1 MPFIDFILP
10 ERAATRPLIIIIK
23 DAHIADM
30 KFTPALSFGLAGL
43 ALAACSPTET
53 APQAGGAT
61 AGCMTRAYDT
71 IGGPIDLLAHTGE
84 RVTEATFK
92 GTPTLIYFGFT
103 FCPDICP
110 GTLVAVN
117 RAYEALPESIE
128 PPQTLLITV
137 DPERDTPEALAQ
149 YVSTAAFPD
158 NLIGLTGTEEEIAAA
173 ADAFIAQYERIET
186 PDSLAEYTMDHT
198 SLLYLMDENWQ
209 LKTFFAEADAD
220 PDYIAGCL
228 AQHIG

>member
-1 MPFIDFILP
+1 MK
-10 ERAATRPLIIIIK
+10 LIQSVS
-23 DAHIADM
+23 
-30 KFTPALSFGLAGL
+30 LGLAGL
-43 ALAACSPTET
+43 ALAACNPSTS
-53 APQAGGAT
+53 APSAGGAA

-71 IGGPIDLLAHTGE
+71 IGGPISLISHTGE
-84 RVTEATFK
+84 RVTEETYK
-92 GTPTLIYFGFT
+92 GAPTLIYFGFT

-110 GTLVAVN
+110 GTLVALN
-117 RAYEALPESIE
+117 RAYDALPDNIE

-137 DPERDTPEALAQ
+137 DPERDTPEALAE

-158 NLIGLTGTEEEIAAA
+158 NLVGLTGTEEEIAAA

-198 SLLYLMDENWQ
+198 SLLYLMDENWE

-220 PDYIAGCL
+220 PDYVAQCL
-228 AQHIG
+228 VQHIG

>member
-1 MPFIDFILP
+1 
-10 ERAATRPLIIIIK
+10 
-23 DAHIADM
+23 M
-30 KFTPALSFGLAGL
+30 KFLQSVSLGIAGL
-43 ALAACSPTET
+43 ALAACGPSSSNPS
-53 APQAGGAT
+53 AGGAQ

-71 IGGPIDLLAHTGE
+71 IGGPISLVSHTGE
-84 RVTEATFK
+84 RVTEATYK
-92 GTPTLIYFGFT
+92 GAPTLIYFGFT
-103 FCPDICP
+103 YCPDICP
-110 GTLVAVN
+110 GTLVALN
-117 RAYEALPESIE
+117 RAYEALPEGIE

-158 NLIGLTGTEEEIAAA
+158 NLVGLTGTEEEIAAA

-220 PDYIAGCL
+220 PDYVAQCL
-228 AQHIG
+228 VQHIG

>member
-1 MPFIDFILP
+1 MKVFH
-10 ERAATRPLIIIIK
+10 ATLMGF
-23 DAHIADM
+23 ASIAL
-30 KFTPALSFGLAGL
+30 T
-43 ALAACSPTET
+43 ACSPSNSNAT
-53 APQAGGAT
+53 AGGAQ
-61 AGCMTRAYDT
+61 AGCMTRAYDS
-71 IGGPIDLLAHTGE
+71 IGGPISLVSHTGE

-103 FCPDICP
+103 YCPDICP

-117 RAYEALPESIE
+117 RAYDALPNGIT

-137 DPERDTPEALAQ
+137 DPERDTPEALAD
-149 YVSTAAFPD
+149 YVATSAFPD
-158 NLIGLTGTEEEIAAA
+158 NLVGLTGTPDEIAQA
-173 ADAFIAQYERIET
+173 ADGFLAQYERIET

-220 PDYIAGCL
+220 PNYIAQCL
-228 AQHIG
+228 AQHLS